1 MAQDG
6 AVALRG
12 PPRAATTDGRFFQ
25 ATESPWSCGVDV
37 SWHPWCTSCWRVA
50 QDGEPQLGVRPVM
63 GSGHDIRCPMGG
75 EVCVLRSR
83 VVAVRVSFH
92 GTSTI
97 RWQGRWSV
105 FLGHKGPQSPRV
117 QMAWIHGAP
126 LLVHGSGWGS
136 FLRGL
141 LCAGPIDGRLFQG
154 TESPW
159 SRGVIVAWH
168 PWCTSCWRV
177 AQDGAVNH
185 ESSTTWWEGR
195 WSILPPNGGHV
206 ESLIRRA
213 MATAVHFML
222 VGGSGRG
229 SCHGRP
235 TTCRKEDGR
244 FL

>member
-1 MAQDG
+1 MLRMLPGEAHHVLPQQMVDCSRQRSHHGVVESVWPGIHG
-6 AVALRG
+6 A
-12 PPRAATTDGRFFQ
+12 PRA
-25 ATESPWSCGVDV
+25 S
-37 SWHPWCTSCWRVA
+37 
-50 QDGEPQLGVRPVM
+50 
-63 GSGHDIRCPMGG
+63 
-75 EVCVLRSR
+75 
-83 VVAVRVSFH
+83 RVSFH

>member
-1 MAQDG
+1 MEVYGNTTGRECA
-6 AVALRG
+6 
-12 PPRAATTDGRFFQ
+12 PRLGLTYGLTIAKTTFRAD
-25 ATESPWSCGVDV
+25 CGWF
-37 SWHPWCTSCWRVA
+37 SA
-50 QDGEPQLGVRPVM
+50 
-63 GSGHDIRCPMGG
+63 
-75 EVCVLRSR
+75 
-83 VVAVRVSFH
+83 RVSFH